1 MKALHFDQVSPNPET
16 LQKKNNQTIKGADI
30 FGWNLLLALLEYG
43 TYDAYFAQG
52 LTEEKKQL
60 LLEGG
65 LTAGHI
71 QRLIAVPFG
80 KPLPVKDSDQLV
92 FLTAGRYLN
101 ALAAMRQKVKRY
113 DAPVCGFIHSINSPR
128 IALAMLQQCFAGLS
142 EADLLFCS
150 SRAGMKTIDIYADE
164 INGLLPP
171 ELRYRTRRVL
181 IPLGVNIPAVEQGAA
196 GALRQRL
203 SIETQVSIALYCGR
217 LSQGSK
223 CDLGPL

>member
-30 FGWNLLLALLEYG
+30 FGWNLLFALLEYG

-65 LTAGHI
+65 LTADHI

-150 SRAGMKTIDIYADE
+150 SLAGMKTIDIYIGE
-164 INGLLPP
+164 INRLLPP
-171 ELRYRTRRVL
+171 DLHYPARRSLV
-181 IPLGVNIPAVEQGAA
+181 PLGVNIPLVGQDAA
-196 GALRQRL
+196 GNLRRTLNIEGDVQY
-203 SIETQVSIALYCGR
+203 SIFNIQF
-217 LSQGSK
+217 
-223 CDLGPL
+223 

>member
-1 MKALHFDQVSPNPET
+1 MKALHFDQVSQNTET

-30 FGWNLLLALLEYG
+30 FGWNLLFALLEYG

-80 KPLPVKDSDQLV
+80 KPLPVKESDQLV

-128 IALAMLQQCFAGLS
+128 IALAMLQQCK
-142 EADLLFCS
+142 C
-150 SRAGMKTIDIYADE
+150 
-164 INGLLPP
+164 NP
-171 ELRYRTRRVL
+171 RRVN
-181 IPLGVNIPAVEQGAA
+181 GMYEPAYRCVVPFHFLTHRCQC
-196 GALRQRL
+196 
-203 SIETQVSIALYCGR
+203 IQVSTC
-217 LSQGSK
+217 SQEDQLVRILDG
-223 CDLGPL
+223 

>member
-65 LTAGHI
+65 LTADHI

-113 DAPVCGFIHSINSPR
+113 DAPVCGFIHSINSR
-128 IALAMLQQCFAGLS
+128 SEEHTSELQSQSNLVCR
-142 EADLLFCS
+142 LLLEKKKNKNSF
-150 SRAGMKTIDIYADE
+150 RHMYRRQQP
-164 INGLLPP
+164 LP
-171 ELRYRTRRVL
+171 ERH
-181 IPLGVNIPAVEQGAA
+181 
-196 GALRQRL
+196 
-203 SIETQVSIALYCGR
+203 
-217 LSQGSK
+217 
-223 CDLGPL
+223 

>member
-30 FGWNLLLALLEYG
+30 FGWNLLFALLEYG
-43 TYDAYFAQG
+43 SYDAYFAQG

-113 DAPVCGFIHSINSPR
+113 YASASGLLHSMNYPR
-128 IALAMLQQCFAGLS
+128 IESALLQQSLAGLS
-142 EADLLFCS
+142 LADVSVVLSL
-150 SRAGMKTIDIYADE
+150 ADMK
-164 INGLLPP
+164 L
-171 ELRYRTRRVL
+171 
-181 IPLGVNIPAVEQGAA
+181 
-196 GALRQRL
+196 
-203 SIETQVSIALYCGR
+203 
-217 LSQGSK
+217 
-223 CDLGPL
+223 